1 MQYILNKKMAILII
15 KDEEEAKI
23 MLRIVADTGS
33 DISYLRG
40 AEAGIDVIELDIRFD
55 DLSYDYRNDPDFS
68 AFYSNLT
75 KSKTL
80 PTTSQ
85 VTPGQY
91 LDVFEDAKAKGDE
104 VLVIT
109 LSSGL
114 SGTYSS
120 AISAQEM
127 CGYDKITVIDSKQGS
142 ISLKLMVE
150 HANKLRNE
158 GKSRADIEKV
168 LLDIRDRVSL
178 LVILDTLSYLKK
190 GGRVP
195 PAMAFLGEALSMKP
209 ILALNSEGKVEPIKK
224 VRGFEAAKKALFA
237 HFDTTGFDEHWPVYF
252 GYTQNKERG
261 ESFMQD
267 GKSKYNFKACSLHS
281 VGGVIGTHSGPNAV
295 AVGYVKK

>member
-1 MQYILNKKMAILII
+1 
-15 KDEEEAKI
+15 
-23 MLRIVADTGS
+23 MLRIVTDTGS
-33 DISYLRG
+33 DIPHLKG
-40 AEAGIDVIELDIRFD
+40 AEMGLEVIELDIRFD
-55 DLSYDYRNDPDFS
+55 DLKYDYRNDLDFS
-68 AFYSNLT
+68 VFYNNLT
-75 KSKTL
+75 KSKNL

-120 AISAQEM
+120 AVTAQEM
-127 CGYDKITVIDSKQGS
+127 CEYENISVIDSKKCS

-150 HANKLRNE
+150 HALKLRDE

-168 LLDIRDRVSL
+168 LLDVRERMGFI
-178 LVILDTLSYLKK
+178 VILDTLVYLKK

-209 ILALNSEGKVEPIKK
+209 ILKFNEEGKPEPLKK

-237 HFDTTGFDEHWPVYF
+237 HFDSLNYDEDWPVYF
-252 GYTQNKERG
+252 GYARNKERG
-261 ESFMQD
+261 EIFMQE
-267 GKSKYNFKACSLHS
+267 GKSRYNFKECSLHS
-281 VGGVIGTHSGPNAV
+281 VGGVIGTHSGPEAV
-295 AVGYVKK
+295 AIGYVEK